1 MFKSVFAVN
10 ILLVFIIVALLPDT
24 GLAQRTRQSERER
37 IEEQAEEKTPPE
49 KKVQPYREKSIP
61 EGRQPRL
68 EREVDPDRYI
78 LGPFDRL
85 QISIEGTESKSFA
98 VYVLPE
104 GNIYLEGI
112 TSIQAAGKS
121 LTEFRRDLRRAMLD
135 YFHDIRVRC
144 YLMVPRVFKVFVTG
158 EVHRPGA
165 VEVTAVDRVSDAI
178 DKAGDIKSEGTTRR
192 VQVIR
197 GDSVINV
204 DILKVIV
211 LGELEKNVFLANG
224 DAVHVPPTGKHV
236 TIHGDILRGGVFEI
250 VPGETIKDAIHLAG
264 GMTGEAVTDSVLL
277 SRVLSGDTVTTFG
290 VSSDNYDMQLKD
302 LDVISVLNRFNM
314 AKRVF
319 VFGAV
324 TKTGRFFITEGEK
337 LSNLL
342 ARVGRFADQADL
354 RAVSIER
361 SNREHIRVDLTKYL
375 SNDLKEDDLKLKDG
389 DKIHIPTVQKIVAV
403 GGEVQ
408 NPGSFDYQG
417 DLTVAHYVGLAGGP
431 TEHGSLDRVVIYSTD
446 GSMRSA
452 DKNTRPNRGDV
463 IIVKKSGTRLIAE
476 FFSGVIRLG
485 TVVISI
491 IVLSQ

>member
-1 MFKSVFAVN
+1 MFKSAFKVS
-10 ILLVFIIVALLPDT
+10 ILLAFMIAVLPPDT
-24 GLAQRTRQSERER
+24 GLAQRERPRKR
-37 IEEQAEEKTPPE
+37 IKTEEQAGEETPPDE
-49 KKVQPYREKSIP
+49 KVKPYKERSIP
-61 EGRQPRL
+61 EARQPRL

-85 QISIEGTESKSFA
+85 QISIEGTESRSFT

-104 GNIYLEGI
+104 GNIYLKGI

-121 LTEFRRDLRRAMLD
+121 LTEFRRDLKRVLLD
-135 YFHDIRVRC
+135 YFHDIEIRC
-144 YLMVPRVFKVFVTG
+144 YLLVPRVFKVFVTG
-158 EVHRPGA
+158 EVYRPGA

-192 VQVIR
+192 IQVVR

-204 DILKVIV
+204 DLFKVIV
-211 LGELEKNVFLANG
+211 MGELKENVFLSNG
-224 DAVHVPPTGKHV
+224 DAIHVPSTGMHV
-236 TIHGDILRGGVFEI
+236 TVHGDILRGGVFEI
-250 VPGETIKDAIHLAG
+250 LPGETIRDAIHMAG

-277 SRVLSGDTVTTFG
+277 SRVVSGDTVSTFG
-290 VSSDNYDMQLKD
+290 VSSENYDMRLKD

-324 TKTGRFFITEGEK
+324 KKTGRFFITEGEK

-342 ARVGRFADQADL
+342 SRVGRFADQADL
-354 RAVSIER
+354 KAVSIER
-361 SNREHIRVDLTKYL
+361 SDKEHIRVDLTKYL
-375 SNDLKEDDLKLKDG
+375 SDDVKENDFELQDG
-389 DKIHIPTVQKIVAV
+389 DKIYIPTVHKIVAV

-431 TEHGSLDRVVIYSTD
+431 TEHGSIDRVVIYSPD

-463 IIVKKSGTRLIAE
+463 IIVKKSSTRLIAE
-476 FFSGVIRLG
+476 FFGGVIRLG